1 MIHANPSQLL
11 QEIWLGRVS
20 GEQLDL
26 SCKLRCLHDLFMD
39 VMYTYEIYSIKI
51 IYVSIMWRTIM
62 KAWMRFKLGQVL
74 WIYSQVLHCPSYLMP
89 AFKPNMYC
97 FNEQNLIF
105 FTRGN
110 HPTISIILMMDSPYP
125 VDHHPNRMYSE
136 IRMAPI
142 GSRYTS
148 SDTWYCSYILL
159 EPDPHQKAKLY
170 IIFIIKCYTNQKK
183 LINI

>member
-1 MIHANPSQLL
+1 MWVSCEEQSWKHEWDLN
-11 QEIWLGRVS
+11 WGRSSESTVRCFIAQATWCQHLNQTCTVS
-20 GEQLDL
+20 MN
-26 SCKLRCLHDLFMD
+26 K
-39 VMYTYEIYSIKI
+39 T
-51 IYVSIMWRTIM
+51 
-62 KAWMRFKLGQVL
+62 
-74 WIYSQVLHCPSYLMP
+74 
-89 AFKPNMYC
+89 
-97 FNEQNLIF
+97 F
-105 FTRGN
+105 FYKGKSLYN
-110 HPTISIILMMDSPYP
+110 FYYLMMDSPYP